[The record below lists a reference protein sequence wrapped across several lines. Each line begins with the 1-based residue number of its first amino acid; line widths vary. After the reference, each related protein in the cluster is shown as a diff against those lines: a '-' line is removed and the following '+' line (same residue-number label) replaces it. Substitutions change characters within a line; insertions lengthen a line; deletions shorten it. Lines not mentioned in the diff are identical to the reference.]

1 MRIKVILNPYS
12 NRWRAQKRIPEVEQ
26 ALKAAQIEYELALT
40 SKPHE
45 GTSLAEAAVSE
56 EFDAV
61 VAAGGDGALN
71 EVVNGMLRATPDGP
85 TMPFGVLPLGSA
97 NDFNLM
103 AGLPPTI
110 AGAAKVIAQGHTRQI
125 DAVQVTGGFF
135 INNSGL
141 AMEPMVTI
149 ENIRMKRLSGEVRY
163 FAALLKVIAKI
174 KAWQMQVNW
183 DDGFYEGPV
192 YMLSVCNSPR
202 TGGFT
207 MAPGAEIDDGRFDVV
222 LAPEVPKLTLFHLLI
237 RLMQGTHVQHDRVTF
252 VRATHLSV
260 NSQPGTPLHTDGE
273 VISESL
279 AAVEYQMLPGKL
291 TVLAPATRP

>member
-12 NRWRAQKRIPEVEQ
+12 NRWRAQQRIPEVEQ
-26 ALKAAQIEYELALT
+26 ALKAAQIEYELAQT

-56 EFDAV
+56 GFDGV
-61 VAAGGDGALN
+61 VAAGGDGSIN
-71 EVVNGMLRATPDGP
+71 EVVNGLLRATADGP
-85 TMPFGVLPLGSA
+85 TMPFGVLPLGTA
-97 NDFNLM
+97 NDFNVM
-103 AGLPPTI
+103 AGLPGTI
-110 AGAAKVIAQGHTRQI
+110 AEAARIIAQGETRQI
-125 DAVQVTGGFF
+125 DAVQVAGAFF

-163 FAALLKVIAKI
+163 FVALIKVIAKM
-174 KAWQMQVNW
+174 KAWHMQVSW
-183 DDGFYEGPV
+183 DDGQYEGPV
-192 YMLSVCNSPR
+192 YLLSVCNSPR

-222 LAPEVPKLTLFHLLI
+222 LAPEVPKLTLLNLLL
-237 RLMQGTHVQHDRVTF
+237 RLMRGTHVQHDRVTF
-252 VRATHLSV
+252 VRSTHLSV

-279 AAVEYQMLPGKL
+279 STVEYQMLPGKL
-291 TVLAPATRP
+291 TLLSPA